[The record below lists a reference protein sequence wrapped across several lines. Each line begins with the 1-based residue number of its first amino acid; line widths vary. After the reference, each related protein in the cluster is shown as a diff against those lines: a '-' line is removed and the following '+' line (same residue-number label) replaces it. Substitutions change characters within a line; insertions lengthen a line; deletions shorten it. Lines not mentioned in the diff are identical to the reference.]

1 MSRARTTAAIPAVT
15 RNATRRS
22 VLLVAAPTF
31 LLVLALLVAL
41 PAVADASNASLKR
54 TLLTWSHQLG
64 ADARGIGLSA
74 SRRHPR
80 RMMLRANQFR
90 RDALL
95 ARRAV
100 AAQRPSGARG
110 LRARRL
116 ALAAFRDYAIVGR
129 EWALSGKARLS
140 HQNALATRH
149 AQIAK
154 RLVSKGDRKLIAAAK
169 LLR

>member
-1 MSRARTTAAIPAVT
+1 MPRARTTTAMSRARTIAAIAAVT
-15 RNATRRS
+15 GNATRRS
-22 VLLVAAPTF
+22 LLLVVAATF
-31 LLVLALLVAL
+31 LLVVALL
-41 PAVADASNASLKR
+41 PAVAGASNASLKR
-54 TLLTWSHQLG
+54 PLLTWSHRLG

-110 LRARRL
+110 WRARRL

-129 EWALSGKARLS
+129 EWALSGKARLD
-140 HQNALATRH
+140 HLNAGDQTR
-149 AQIAK
+149 ADCQAF
-154 RLVSKGDRKLIAAAK
+154 GY
-169 LLR
+169 